1 MVTLAKLLTKFES
14 PSSWWKTH
22 NGCWYRMQKI
32 ILPSML
38 FLIFVIVLEKC
49 RLTLA
54 VTVTLAAK
62 RFRV

>member
-1 MVTLAKLLTKFES
+1 MVTLARLLTKFES

-38 FLIFVIVLEKC
+38 FLIFVIVL
-49 RLTLA
+49 
-54 VTVTLAAK
+54 
-62 RFRV
+62 